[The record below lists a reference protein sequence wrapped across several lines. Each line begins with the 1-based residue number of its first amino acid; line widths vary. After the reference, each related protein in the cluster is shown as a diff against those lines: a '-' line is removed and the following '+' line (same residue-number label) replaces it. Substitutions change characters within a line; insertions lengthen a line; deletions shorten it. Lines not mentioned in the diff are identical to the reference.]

1 MANKFQSAYPIS
13 PSEILKEEIE
23 FRKISQRELAKQMG
37 ISYSV
42 LNELLN
48 GRRPITERTA
58 LMFEAVLGVEAEPIL
73 RMQLDYNLRTM
84 RQDNIFSV
92 QLAALRKIAASLF

>member
-1 MANKFQSAYPIS
+1 
-13 PSEILKEEIE
+13 
-23 FRKISQRELAKQMG
+23 MG

-84 RQDNIFSV
+84 RQDNIFSM